1 MNGRIAMSVKPN
13 VFKSA
18 LAAAALFACSLA
30 HADRTWLLP
39 SSTMLSPS
47 DGWVTFDAEV
57 SDTVFTIDHVPLPL
71 DGLVLLAPDGS
82 AVPPD
87 NPGTGHLRST
97 FDLKLSKPG
106 TYRAAL
112 VVDQLFVSYR
122 VGGEMKRARGSA
134 EAIAKEIPPDATELR
149 VTQSIGR
156 NETFVTAG
164 KPSELPWRPTGRGLE
179 MLPLSHPNDIG
190 AGTTTRF
197 RFLLDGQPAADIAVS
212 VVAGGVRYREN
223 LGEQSYT
230 TDARGEVAVAWG
242 GPGMYW
248 LGAAP
253 PRDPAMQGPNGP
265 AGTLDQP
272 VRRVSYSATL
282 EVLPQ

>member
-1 MNGRIAMSVKPN
+1 MIRPTVLKSV
-13 VFKSA
+13 
-18 LAAAALFACSLA
+18 LAATALFACSLA

-39 SSTMLSPS
+39 SSTMLSLN

-82 AVPPD
+82 SVQPE
-87 NPGTGHLRST
+87 NPSTGHLRSS
-97 FDLKLSKPG
+97 FDLKLSTPG

-112 VVDQLFVSYR
+112 VSDTLFASYR
-122 VGGEMKRARGSA
+122 VNGEMKRARGSA
-134 EAIAKEIPPDATELR
+134 EAVAKEIPPGATELR
-149 VTQSIGR
+149 VTQSISR

-164 KPSELPWRPTGRGLE
+164 KPTDTVLKPSGHGLE
-179 MLPLSHPNDIG
+179 MMPQSHPNDIG
-190 AGTTTRF
+190 AGSTTQF
-197 RFLLDGQPAADIAVS
+197 RFLLDGQPAAGILVS
-212 VVAGGVRYREN
+212 VVAGGVRYRER

-230 TDARGEVAVAWG
+230 TDARGEVSVAWG
-242 GPGMYW
+242 APGMYW

-253 PRDPAMQGPNGP
+253 PRDPALQGPNAP
-265 AGTLDQP
+265 AGTLDKP
-272 VRRVSYSATL
+272 TRRVSYSATL